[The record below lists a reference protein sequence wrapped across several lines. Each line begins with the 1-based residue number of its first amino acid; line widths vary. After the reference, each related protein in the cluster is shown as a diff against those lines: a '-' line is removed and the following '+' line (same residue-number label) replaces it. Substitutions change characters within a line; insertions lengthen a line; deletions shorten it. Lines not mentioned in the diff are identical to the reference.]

1 MFRYIVNIMNLYNQ
15 NGLQL
20 STKTQGIHGIGGRFS
35 RVKLSTV
42 VLPSLT
48 VEGHTPK
55 CHKPTQLL
63 QKLKQGRVL
72 QYKFASCA
80 RARPHTTRPP
90 QAHKS
95 VNRRWII
102 CPWAP
107 GGTARCHSCSCRCW
121 PWSGWV
127 PFTSYHGVV
136 CRRCRRR
143 RAPGDHPGRP
153 SGSDRRDGAEE
164 HQDDGEKSKCRH
176 DTPEDD
182 DRSWPR
188 CVSGFDFQFPNEDVP
203 SRPSSVLWDLA
214 GGRKMQQS
222 PDSSRRGGVQ
232 CGSMRVRRAY
242 I

>member
-55 CHKPTQLL
+55 CHKPTTQLL

-80 RARPHTTRPP
+80 RAHTQLGRHKPTSPSTVDGSFALGRRGARPAATVVLVV
-90 QAHKS
+90 AG
-95 VNRRWII
+95 
-102 CPWAP
+102 P
-107 GGTARCHSCSCRCW
+107 GVAGSL
-121 PWSGWV
+121 
-127 PFTSYHGVV
+127 TSYHGVV

-153 SGSDRRDGAEE
+153 SGSGRRDGAEE

-232 CGSMRVRRAY
+232 CGSMHVRRAY